1 MNGQQLFR
9 IFLPLLKP
17 LLANKYAWFAMI
29 LGGMSYVVYDYSQR
43 DRYSYEGVPKAQS
56 FSLNTWTRVFR
67 NEGFMVGYS
76 EWRGNPLWVTY
87 HLRPIGKKKT
97 LKRPSRFQSDWRSI
111 RRVSHDDYLKS
122 GYDRGHMAPNYAIS
136 NIYGRPGQLDT
147 FVMTNITP
155 QRPHLN
161 QKIWQ
166 RLEDVEANKFATWFK
181 DMWVITGPIF
191 DKNITKLRSGVEIPD
206 AFYKI
211 YIVPSK
217 KKGDAPK
224 TLSFIIPQKVK
235 GNESLSRYVSSI
247 DEIEKRTGFDFLSK
261 LPDHIEN
268 KVEASTSSKGW
279 RLKQVAN
286 LRSRY

>member
-1 MNGQQLFR
+1 MNAQQLFR
-9 IFLPLLKP
+9 LLFPLLKP
-17 LLANKYAWFAMI
+17 LLGSKYGWFTII
-29 LGGMSYVVYDYSQR
+29 LAGVSYFAYDYSQR
-43 DRYSYEGVPKAQS
+43 DAYSYEGVPKAQS

-87 HLRPIGKKKT
+87 HLRPISKTKK
-97 LKRPSRFQSDWRSI
+97 LKRPSRFKTDWRSF
-111 RRVSHDDYLKS
+111 RRVSHDDYRKS

-136 NIYGRPGQLDT
+136 NVYGRAGQLDT

-161 QKIWQ
+161 QKLWQ

-191 DKNITKLRSGVEIPD
+191 DENITKLRSGVEIPD

-211 YIVPSK
+211 YVVSPK
-217 KKGDAPK
+217 KKGGVPK

-235 GNESLSRYVSSI
+235 GNESLAKYVSSI
-247 DEIEKRTGFDFLSK
+247 DEVEKRTGFDFLSK
-261 LPDHIEN
+261 LPDDIEQ
-268 KVEASTSSKGW
+268 KVESSTTSKGW

-286 LRSRY
+286 LPSRY